1 MTEGAQRIVIAGG
14 GMVGISL
21 ALALARRLPEAIEL
35 VLVEGFPLPADGA
48 GSYHPS
54 FDARSTALSYSTR
67 QVFETLDAWAP
78 LAPGACPIEH
88 IHVSSRGHFGSS
100 CLHAV
105 EQGWPALGWV
115 VENAWL
121 GSVLADRL
129 RATPR
134 VRVLSPARCLGAR
147 PDAGGL
153 RVSLA
158 GEAAGGTENAT
169 ELDAD
174 LLVIADG
181 ARSGLRDALG
191 LGATEKRYGQD
202 ALVAN
207 VAFAEDPAGRAF
219 ERFTA
224 SGPLALLPLLPAD
237 GAHRAALVWTLP
249 PARAAELR
257 AAPPE
262 AFLAA
267 LRDAFGYRLGRPLA
281 VGERHS
287 YPLALVEARET
298 VRRHLVVVGN
308 AAHALHP
315 VAGQGFN
322 LALRDVHA
330 LADEIARGVAAGASP
345 GDLAVLQA
353 YRERQAGD
361 QQRTIAASDL
371 LPGLF
376 MHADPLIGIAR
387 DLALAGLD
395 VARTLKD
402 SFVRHAAGMAA
413 LESPRG

>member
-1 MTEGAQRIVIAGG
+1 MTERAQRIVIAGG

-21 ALALARRLPEAIEL
+21 ALALARQLPEAVEL
-35 VLVEGFPLPADGA
+35 VLVEGFPLPEGGA

-67 QVFETLDAWAP
+67 QVFETLGAWAP

-100 CLHAV
+100 CLHAA

-121 GSVLADRL
+121 GRVLADRL

-134 VRVLSPARCLGAR
+134 VRVRSPARCLGAR
-147 PDAGGL
+147 PQAGGV
-153 RVSLA
+153 RVSVA
-158 GEAAGGTENAT
+158 GEADGDR
-169 ELDAD
+169 ELEAD

-249 PARAAELR
+249 PARAAELQ

-330 LADEIARGVAAGASP
+330 LADEIARGVAAGAGP

-353 YRERQAGD
+353 YRDRQAGD
-361 QQRTIAASDL
+361 QRRTIAASDL

-395 VARTLKD
+395 VARTVKNG
-402 SFVRHAAGMAA
+402 FVRHAAGMAA
-413 LESPRG
+413 LEARRG

>member
-1 MTEGAQRIVIAGG
+1 
-14 GMVGISL
+14 MVGISL
-21 ALALARRLPEAIEL
+21 ALALAQRLPEHVDL
-35 VLVEGFPLPADGA
+35 TLVETHALPAGSA
-48 GSYHPS
+48 GTYHPS

-67 QVFETLDAWAP
+67 QVFDDLGVWQL

-88 IHVSSRGHFGSS
+88 IHVSSRGRFGSS
-100 CLHAV
+100 LLHAA

-121 GSVLADRL
+121 GRVLAERL

-134 VRVLSPARCLGAR
+134 VRVWSPARCTAARAGA
-147 PDAGGL
+147 DGL
-153 RVSLA
+153 RVSLD
-158 GEAAGGTENAT
+158 GEGPE
-169 ELDAD
+169 ELAAD
-174 LLVIADG
+174 LLVVADG
-181 ARSGLRDALG
+181 ARSGLRDRLG
-191 LGATEKRYGQD
+191 AGATEKTYGQD

-207 VAFAEDPAGRAF
+207 VAFAEAPAGRAF

-224 SGPLALLPLLPAD
+224 SGPLALLPLFPAD
-237 GAHRAALVWTLP
+237 GAQRASLVWTLP
-249 PARAAELR
+249 PARAAELAT
-257 AAPPE
+257 AAPE

-281 VGERHS
+281 VGERHR

-330 LADEIARGVAAGASP
+330 LADELARGLAAGAGA
-345 GDLAVLQA
+345 GDLAVLER

-376 MHADPLIGIAR
+376 MQADPLLGIAR

-395 VARTLKD
+395 MARSVKG

-413 LESPRG
+413 LEAPRG

>member
-1 MTEGAQRIVIAGG
+1 MSRRIVIAGG

-21 ALALARRLPEAIEL
+21 ALALARQLPEAVEL
-35 VLVEGFPLPADGA
+35 VLVEGFPLPEGGA
-48 GSYHPS
+48 GTYHPS

-67 QVFETLDAWAP
+67 RVFETLDAWGP

-100 CLHAV
+100 RLHSA

-121 GSVLADRL
+121 GRVLAERL

-147 PDAGGL
+147 PDGGGL
-153 RVSLA
+153 RVSLESE
-158 GEAAGGTENAT
+158 GES
-169 ELDAD
+169 ELAAD

-224 SGPLALLPLLPAD
+224 SGPLALLPLLPAE
-237 GAHRAALVWTLP
+237 GTHRAALVWTLP
-249 PARAAELR
+249 PARAADLL
-257 AAPPE
+257 AAPAG

-298 VRRHLVVVGN
+298 VRRHVVVVGN

-330 LADEIARGVAAGASP
+330 LADEIARGVAAGAGP
-345 GDLAVLQA
+345 GDLAVLEA
-353 YRERQAGD
+353 YRDRQAGD

-376 MHADPLIGIAR
+376 MQADPLIGIAR
-387 DLALAGLD
+387 DFALAGLD

-413 LESPRG
+413 LETPRG